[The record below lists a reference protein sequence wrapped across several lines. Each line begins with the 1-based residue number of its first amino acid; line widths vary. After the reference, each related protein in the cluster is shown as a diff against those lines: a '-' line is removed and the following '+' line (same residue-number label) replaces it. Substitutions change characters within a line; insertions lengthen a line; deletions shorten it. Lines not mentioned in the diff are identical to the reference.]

1 MLFFSEFANCREDKL
16 SGRTECCIRSCTA
29 SSASVTS
36 RHAGKLPKAAA
47 GASTIASHRADW
59 RGSLRSAGSGRQW
72 IRHYGASGGTSPFVF
87 RPTFQYRPL
96 YYQREEIERWQL
108 RTAWSH
114 SKNKL
119 TSGGATFADDR
130 PFIPSI

>member
-1 MLFFSEFANCREDKL
+1 
-16 SGRTECCIRSCTA
+16 CIA
-29 SSASVTS
+29 SSVLVIF
-36 RHAGKLPKAAA
+36 RYAGKLPKAAA

-108 RTAWSH
+108 RTEWSH
-114 SKNKL
+114 SKNKVS
-119 TSGGATFADDR
+119 SGGATCAYDR
-130 PFIPSI
+130 PFIPAI